1 MLEIITN
8 PVNSTVPIA
17 VETLKLAGVYD
28 PKKVI
33 GVTSLDIVRANTFVS
48 EAKGLD
54 MKDVDV
60 PVIGGH
66 AGSTILP
73 LLSQV
78 RWSPAAGQHS
88 GGVFNEDMRSGVCSA
103 AKTGRC
109 VWARFMCRRQPVA
122 V

>member
-1 MLEIITN
+1 MKAVLEIITN

-17 VETLKLAGVYD
+17 VETLKAMGVYD

-33 GVTSLDIVRANTFVS
+33 GVSSLDVVRANTFVA
-48 EAKGLD
+48 EARGLD

-66 AGSTILP
+66 AGATILP

-78 RWSPAAGQHS
+78 CGNACNDP
-88 GGVFNEDMRSGVCSA
+88 
-103 AKTGRC
+103 
-109 VWARFMCRRQPVA
+109 
-122 V
+122 